1 MSKKIVVVLSGG
13 MDSAVLLHHH
23 LRGKEEVRAITI
35 NYGQRHDIEVTHAQD
50 LAQSLGVPW
59 HCANLN
65 QLCHTLP
72 GSSQTD
78 SICLV
83 PEGHYAEESMKLT
96 VVPNRNMILLAV
108 AIGHAIAHQFD
119 FVSYGA
125 HAGDHAIYPDCRPE
139 FAEALNNVAGLCD
152 WRPISLLRPFVHLTK
167 AGIAKLGAEMN
178 VDFRKTYS
186 CYKGGRVHCGRC
198 GTCVERLLAFEE
210 AGVPDTTEYLD
221 REFAHQIKQKPFP
234 TTIENT
240 I

>member
-23 LRGKEEVRAITI
+23 LRGKEEVRALTI
-35 NYGQRHDIEVTHAQD
+35 NYGQRHGMEICYAQET
-50 LAQSLGVPW
+50 ARSLGVPW
-59 HCANLN
+59 HCADISELYK
-65 QLCHTLP
+65 TLP

-78 SICLV
+78 SSCKV

-139 FAEALNNVAGLCD
+139 FAEALNTVAGLCD
-152 WRPISLLRPFVHLTK
+152 WRPISLLRPFIHLTK
-167 AGIAKLGAEMN
+167 SGIVKLGTELG
-178 VDFRKTYS
+178 VDFKQTYS
-186 CYKGGRVHCGRC
+186 CYKGGPSHCGRC
-198 GTCVERLLAFEE
+198 GTCVERLLAFHE
-210 AGVPDTTEYLD
+210 AGVPDPVPYLD
-221 REFAHQIKQKPFP
+221 REYAHRVSLAP
-234 TTIENT
+234 
-240 I
+240 